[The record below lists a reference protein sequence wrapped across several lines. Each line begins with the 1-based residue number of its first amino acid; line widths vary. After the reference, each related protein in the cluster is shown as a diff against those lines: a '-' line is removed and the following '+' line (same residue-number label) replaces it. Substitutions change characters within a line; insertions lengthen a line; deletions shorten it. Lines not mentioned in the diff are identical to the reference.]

1 MEPDSFP
8 FPTLPVELG
17 RVEPERLADTIVR
30 VTRALPDLSLRA
42 SYVSELFART
52 PIGTLAKALD
62 RVCARAE
69 QAEEPAREALLSV
82 VDALGAPEGQSVA
95 QSLREEAAG
104 ESLLALERLI
114 RQPPPARET
123 IEADPTKERIPDY
136 VKGRAL
142 TLGERKSLARRPDRS
157 LIDKLLQD
165 PHPDVIRRLLK
176 NPRLTED
183 DVVRL
188 AGRRPGR
195 PGVLAEIARTP
206 QWSHRTRVRLAL
218 MLNPDTPLELAGP
231 ISGLLVRQELKMVA
245 ESTHVSPQLRA
256 LCLEHLQ
263 RRPPG
268 EKEEEPGREPLQ

>member
-1 MEPDSFP
+1 VD
-8 FPTLPVELG
+8 
-17 RVEPERLADTIVR
+17 PEKLADAIVR
-30 VTRALPDLSLRA
+30 VTRALPDATLRV
-42 SYVSELFART
+42 SYVSGLFAST
-52 PIGTLAKALD
+52 PVHVLARALD
-62 RVCARAE
+62 RVCSRAE

-82 VDALGAPEGQSVA
+82 VDALGARESQATA

-114 RQPPPARET
+114 RQPPPARDT
-123 IEADPTKERIPDY
+123 PEADPAKERIPDY

-142 TLGERKSLARRPDRS
+142 TLGERKSLARRPDRGM
-157 LIDKLLQD
+157 IDKLLQD

-195 PGVLAEIARTP
+195 AGVLAEIARTP

-231 ISGLLVRQELKMVA
+231 ISGLLVRQELRLVA
-245 ESTHVSPQLRA
+245 ESTNVSPQVRA